1 MVATLGTSGLYQG
14 DVQRFLDREV
24 LPVAQR
30 HLVVR
35 QFAQKIKI
43 PEHMGLTFTA
53 TRYNRFVL
61 PFAPLNEGTPPQ
73 GQAPSISQVSGV
85 TMQWGDRAN
94 VTDVSEITP
103 LHDVLTQASRLL
115 QLQVPETYERNTFNQ
130 LVSGTQVNF
139 VNQRGARA
147 SLVAGDLLDPL
158 TVNRTVAN
166 LKTLGAYMMNGPT
179 ETDVRK
185 DIEEGPRKATAD
197 PRTHEHYVAVA
208 HPIPLNDFANNAT
221 VQLAWSYSDIN
232 KLYINEVGQ
241 WRGMHFCESN
251 MVPYW
256 QGLANNDHSL
266 AYTPSITG
274 GSLSSVTGAGNYV
287 IQVTGSD
294 PQNQYEQLIYQVS
307 GTQNIASGAVGS
319 ISVALPTSPANYT
332 YSIYIS
338 NGAGSKPVNLAASA
352 SGPTTG
358 PYAGMAV
365 QLAAGSTAVV
375 TAIGIPQV
383 PPAAPATGVTV
394 FPTFVFGEHYFA
406 ALELQ
411 RLQWFRLFNADKS
424 DPLNQLRVIG
434 WKGWDGSVI
443 LNQQFG
449 ARIESSA
456 SGTGAFG

>member
-14 DVQRFLDREV
+14 DVQRYLDKEV

-43 PEHMGLTFTA
+43 PQNMGLTYTA

-61 PFAPLNEGTPPQ
+61 PFAPLNEGVPPV
-73 GQAPSISQVSGV
+73 GQAPSISQVTGV
-85 TMQWGDRAN
+85 VMQWGDRAN
-94 VTDVSEITP
+94 ITDISEITP
-103 LHDVLTQASRLL
+103 LHDVLQQSSRLF
-115 QLQVPETYERNTFNQ
+115 QYQVPETYERNMFNQ

-139 VNQRGARA
+139 VTQRGSRA
-147 SLVAGDLLDPL
+147 LLQAGDLLDPY

-179 ETDVRK
+179 EVDVRK
-185 DIEEGPRKATAD
+185 SIEEGPRKATAS
-197 PRTHEHYVAVA
+197 PASHEHYVAVA

-251 MVPYW
+251 MVPFW

-266 AYTPSITG
+266 AYSPSTTG
-274 GSLSSVTGAGNYV
+274 GALPAATYV
-287 IQVTGSD
+287 VQVTGSD

-307 GTQNIASGAVGS
+307 GSQVVGGSGAGS
-319 ISVALPTSPANYT
+319 ITVTTPTSPANYT
-332 YSIYIS
+332 YSVYIS
-338 NGAGSKPVNLAASA
+338 TGAASHPQNLGASA

-358 PYAGMAV
+358 PYAGQAV
-365 QLAAGSTAVV
+365 QIPAATAAVI
-375 TAIGIPQV
+375 TALGVPQV
-383 PPAAPATGVTV
+383 PPAAPQTAVTV

-406 ALELQ
+406 ALELE
-411 RLQWFRLFNADKS
+411 RLTWTRLVNADKS
-424 DPLNQLRVIG
+424 DPLNQLRIIG
-434 WKGWDGSVI
+434 WKGWDGAVI